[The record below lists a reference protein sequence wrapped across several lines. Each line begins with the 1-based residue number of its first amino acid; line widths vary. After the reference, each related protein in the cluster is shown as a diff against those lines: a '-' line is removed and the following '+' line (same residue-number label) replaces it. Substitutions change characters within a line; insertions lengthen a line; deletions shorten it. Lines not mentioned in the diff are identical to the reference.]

1 MWNRKRKDLLFMVII
16 TAGALLL
23 SSCGRAEQKANTAS
37 ADAVS
42 SQEEQISFHA
52 EEAVPASEKDE
63 TVTVKADAEGNPTK
77 ITVADRLKGT
87 ESGDFILD
95 QTNLSNIRNTDG
107 DEGFQLSGNGSLI
120 WQSFGEDI
128 SYEGESDQ
136 ELPVG
141 LQISYYLN
149 GKKVSAEEIAGA
161 SGDVRVRFDYSN
173 NKTVEIVQDGK
184 RKTVTMPYLFM
195 TMALLPSDSFTDLK
209 VENGKVME
217 MSGKELIVGYAVP
230 GFMDSLKLNDW
241 EPTED
246 IELPEYVEFSGH
258 TENFGLEFT
267 ATVVTDGLFEEIEED
282 DLGDIDDLTEQMEE
296 LSDASSQIADGGYQL
311 ASGGDLFGFYLSQ
324 YTSGVNTALSTMV
337 SSLDTINKE
346 VSAAMSASQSQL
358 DGTAEALA
366 TIASDAGR
374 ISELLQAEE
383 SAITELDEASGSLSS
398 ATEALNNLLSAHP
411 EISEEEATALQEALS
426 ETSSNIAEAKEG
438 LLNTENIESIQAAA
452 EDMQTQLQNLS
463 ELSGESAGAAGNDS
477 AEAAVSSGSLFTEEE
492 WAELS
497 GGVQTLLSAGEE
509 LNTAY
514 SSLNEGM
521 YTLADG
527 MEEFDQEAISKL
539 TELAGSDLQELLKNI
554 RAEIEAEGQDISFSG
569 RAEGTK
575 SNVKYIIQTDKL
587 AGDKENSK

>member
-136 ELPVG
+136 EIPVG

-173 NKTVEIVQDGK
+173 SKTVEIVQDGK

-241 EPTED
+241 EPAED

-258 TENFGLEFT
+258 TEKFGLEFT
-267 ATVVTDGLFEEIEED
+267 ATVVTDGLFEEIEEE
-282 DLGDIDDLTEQMEE
+282 DLGDIDDLTEQIEE

-358 DGTAEALA
+358 AGASESLA

-411 EISEEEATALQEALS
+411 EIGEEEAAVLQEALS

-492 WAELS
+492 WEELS
-497 GGVQTLLSAGEE
+497 GGVQTLLSAG
-509 LNTAY
+509 
-514 SSLNEGM
+514 
-521 YTLADG
+521 
-527 MEEFDQEAISKL
+527 
-539 TELAGSDLQELLKNI
+539 
-554 RAEIEAEGQDISFSG
+554 
-569 RAEGTK
+569 K
-575 SNVKYIIQTDKL
+575 S
-587 AGDKENSK
+587 

>member
-107 DEGFQLSGNGSLI
+107 DEVFQLSKDGSLI

-241 EPTED
+241 EPAED

-267 ATVVTDGLFEEIEED
+267 ATVVTDGLFEEIEEE

-358 DGTAEALA
+358 AGASESLA

-411 EISEEEATALQEALS
+411 EISEEEAAVLQEALS

-463 ELSGESAGAAGNDS
+463 ELIGESAGAAGNDS

-492 WAELS
+492 WEELS

-554 RAEIEAEGQDISFSG
+554 RAEIEAEEQDISFSG

-575 SNVKYIIQTDKL
+575 SNVKYIIQTDEL

>member
-1 MWNRKRKDLLFMVII
+1 MWNRKRKDLLFMIII

-42 SQEEQISFHA
+42 SQEDQISFHA

-358 DGTAEALA
+358 AGASESLA

-492 WAELS
+492 WEELS

-539 TELAGSDLQELLKNI
+539 TELAGNDLQELLKNI

-575 SNVKYIIQTDKL
+575 SNVKYIIQTDEM